1 MLCSVL
7 LLGFFVLSAFACS
20 PEVTVTSS
28 SPTPFVSPRGI
39 FNTNQRTPSD
49 TSEHGLLNFGFIY
62 APAERER
69 EGGESPFLKRETEQ
83 LCLRQPTRSVDT
95 TALQTRHAVCGFK
108 LLKCS
113 SSTTASTQFRFFTQM
128 YRFSVSPSSFQCLA
142 NIVLSSTS
150 HPPHRHPS
158 QSLLIHT
165 SIHRR

>member
-69 EGGESPFLKRETEQ
+69 ERGERESFLEEGNRATVLKATHSLGRYDGIA
-83 LCLRQPTRSVDT
+83 DT
-95 TALQTRHAVCGFK
+95 PRGVW
-108 LLKCS
+108 
-113 SSTTASTQFRFFTQM
+113 
-128 YRFSVSPSSFQCLA
+128 V
-142 NIVLSSTS
+142 
-150 HPPHRHPS
+150 
-158 QSLLIHT
+158 
-165 SIHRR
+165 